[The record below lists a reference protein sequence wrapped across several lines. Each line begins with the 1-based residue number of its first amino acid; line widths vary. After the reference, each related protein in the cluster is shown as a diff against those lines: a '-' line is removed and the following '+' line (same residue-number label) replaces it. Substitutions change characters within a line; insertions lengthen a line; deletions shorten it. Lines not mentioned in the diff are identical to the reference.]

1 MIFVFKEG
9 KVIEIIGEG
18 KVAERF
24 RKILTFENNEK
35 PYISARKCVES
46 S

>member
-18 KVAERF
+18 KVGDRF
-24 RKILTFENNEK
+24 RKILTFEKNGE
-35 PYISARKCVES
+35 PYISRGKCVES